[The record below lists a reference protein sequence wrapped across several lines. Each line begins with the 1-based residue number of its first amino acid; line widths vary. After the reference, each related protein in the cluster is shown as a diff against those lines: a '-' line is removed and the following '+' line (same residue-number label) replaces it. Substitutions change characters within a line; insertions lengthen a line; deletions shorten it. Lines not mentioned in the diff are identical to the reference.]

1 VTVTGASDQSRRE
14 AEPESPGRIAAMGA
28 AGVVIGATAML
39 VVGFMFTSAFSSDA
53 SARPGEPA
61 SAAPADHAASPPRAA
76 SAQKTASSA
85 APAASAPADAA
96 KSDPAQAESDAV
108 RAVASSS
115 APRLKGSLS
124 ALLVP
129 SAAPTLQHD
138 HDAQDPY
145 APQPADAPL
154 AKDVYDGQ

>member
-1 VTVTGASDQSRRE
+1 MTGASDQSRRD
-14 AEPESPGRIAAMGA
+14 AEPETPGRIAAMGA
-28 AGVVIGATAML
+28 AGVLIGAAAML
-39 VVGFMFTSAFSSDA
+39 VVGFVFTSAFSSDA

-61 SAAPADHAASPPRAA
+61 SAA
-76 SAQKTASSA
+76 SA
-85 APAASAPADAA
+85 APDASTARSGRTPKTATSAAPTASAGAA
-96 KSDPAQAESDAV
+96 ATVDRAQAESDAV